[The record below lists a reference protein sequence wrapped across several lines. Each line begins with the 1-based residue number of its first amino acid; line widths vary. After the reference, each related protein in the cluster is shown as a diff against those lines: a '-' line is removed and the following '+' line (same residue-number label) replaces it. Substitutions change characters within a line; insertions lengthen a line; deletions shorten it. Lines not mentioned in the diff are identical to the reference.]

1 MRELSSSGT
10 FNRDLMEYSF
20 GNGTTTCLLNLSGD
34 TPNAAHPLNQRNQ
47 GIRISFDFAAGND
60 LVENSPNLISNCS
73 TRQPSIASGLE
84 IPILPAAS
92 QKLNSRQLSPQNI
105 PKINKELLTVQ
116 SRPAGRSISS
126 EDLIYVNA
134 MDAPSSGCSGES
146 TLSAPEQHGVR
157 GNSSSACSSNKYLS
171 KSSNQSS
178 IRNKF
183 KLSKYKKKKMKAEQ
197 QMMEKLTMKR
207 SEIDENLNENNQ
219 SSKERV
225 FLSVRECGAKKSSS
239 YLSLLRR
246 STKRKNKTGQSYET

>member
-20 GNGTTTCLLNLSGD
+20 GNGTTCLLNLSGD
-34 TPNAAHPLNQRNQ
+34 TPNTHHLNQRNQ
-47 GIRISFDFAAGND
+47 GIRISFDFAAAND
-60 LVENSPNLISNCS
+60 MNLVENSPNVISNCS
-73 TRQPSIASGLE
+73 TRQPSIASGFE
-84 IPILPAAS
+84 IPILPTAS
-92 QKLNSRQLSPQNI
+92 QKHNRQLSSQNV

-116 SRPAGRSISS
+116 TRQAGRSISS
-126 EDLIYVNA
+126 GDLIYVNA
-134 MDAPSSGCSGES
+134 MEVPSSGCSGES
-146 TLSAPEQHGVR
+146 TLSAPEQHGAQVS
-157 GNSSSACSSNKYLS
+157 GSASSSTKYLN

-197 QMMEKLTMKR
+197 QMEKRTMKR
-207 SEIDENLNENNQ
+207 SENDENLNETGYNA

-225 FLSVRECGAKKSSS
+225 FLSVKECGAKKSSS

-246 STKRKNKTGQSYET
+246 STKRKNKKGQSKEM

>member
-1 MRELSSSGT
+1 MHELSSSGT

-34 TPNAAHPLNQRNQ
+34 TPNAGHLGQRNQ
-47 GIRISFDFAAGND
+47 GIRISFDFAAAND
-60 LVENSPNLISNCS
+60 MNLVENSPISNCS
-73 TRQPSIASGLE
+73 TRQPSIASGFE
-84 IPILPAAS
+84 IPILQGS
-92 QKLNSRQLSPQNI
+92 GTKLSNRQLSPQNI

-116 SRPAGRSISS
+116 RPAGRSISS

-134 MDAPSSGCSGES
+134 MEVPSSGCSGES

-157 GNSSSACSSNKYLS
+157 PHTSSASSSNKHLN
-171 KSSNQSS
+171 KSSNNQSS

-197 QMMEKLTMKR
+197 MEKQTMKR
-207 SEIDENLNENNQ
+207 SEHDENLNENN
-219 SSKERV
+219 SKERV
-225 FLSVRECGAKKSSS
+225 FLSVKEFGTKKSSS

-246 STKRKNKTGQSYET
+246 STKRKNRGGQSYES